1 MFSPSRRR
9 PAWVVT
15 TAIVLLVGACSGDD
29 RPTETSGPTVMS
41 PETVVVTLMEAII
54 EGRFE
59 DTPALT
65 DTTQAALLTLAEG
78 ADASEV
84 AEVIGEGA
92 DAVAANFWSG
102 FAQTLEPG
110 LDLESFEV
118 SVDDPV
124 TQDGEEFVRVTLV
137 SDPNRP
143 QYFVV
148 RRDDDFRVDL
158 MATFGPV
165 LAQRLVPP
173 VESLLSSAN
182 ADASTVLALLA
193 EAAPSLRFSATRPD
207 LPADAH
213 QSLLALIERVTRTG

>member
-1 MFSPSRRR
+1 
-9 PAWVVT
+9 VVT
-15 TAIVLLVGACSGDD
+15 VAIILLVGACSDD
-29 RPTETSGPTVMS
+29 ANPTETSGPSAMS
-41 PETVVVTLMEAII
+41 PEVVVVTLMEAII

-110 LDLESFEV
+110 LDVASFDV

-137 SDPNRP
+137 SDVNPP

-148 RRDDDFRVDL
+148 RRDDGFRVDL

-193 EAAPSLRFSATRPD
+193 EAAPSLRFSGTRPD